1 MQTQGGKAGIP
12 NRPSQSANGSA
23 AAARAALQSQS
34 QNRQPQRP
42 AAVRSPEPS
51 LLDPKPMGYGL
62 PCARCRTYYPAHL
75 PACPV
80 CRSSERISAPTG
92 SAPTEPEPGA
102 LPDHGGLDT
111 ERERFLRE
119 FKAKLY
125 AAHVEMS
132 PSAQVSCLL
141 VDHDEGTREP
151 ATVCKTCY
159 DRVQERLDLAEA
171 ALHIDLKEATQ
182 IIYEAVW
189 ADPTDST
196 KTYRNAAQALLN
208 EIRRRAGIATILGRL
223 QPLPH

>member
-12 NRPSQSANGSA
+12 NRPAQSANGSA

-34 QNRQPQRP
+34 QTRQPQRP
-42 AAVRSPEPS
+42 AAVGSPEPG

-80 CRSSERISAPTG
+80 CRSPERIPAP
-92 SAPTEPEPGA
+92 APTEPEPESP
-102 LPDHGGLDT
+102 LDHGGLDT

-132 PSAQVSCLL
+132 PSAHAGCLL
-141 VDHDEGTREP
+141 VDHDEASREP
-151 ATVCKTCY
+151 ATVCKACY
-159 DRVQERLDLAEA
+159 DRAQARLDLAEA
-171 ALHIDLKEATQ
+171 ALHMDLKEATQ

-208 EIRRRAGIATILGRL
+208 EIRRRAGIATVLGRL